1 MSASPPLLLS
11 SPFGDSRNP
20 VVVYACKGRWPLLR
34 IRAGGAVG
42 DRDDVATNADADAD
56 ADADRANAAT
66 GEFRRTANDARKR
79 NTILSAVQT
88 RRWRRLINVG
98 EGEGMLPIE

>member
-1 MSASPPLLLS
+1 M
-11 SPFGDSRNP
+11 
-20 VVVYACKGRWPLLR
+20 
-34 IRAGGAVG
+34 
-42 DRDDVATNADADAD
+42 ATNAGADAD
-56 ADADRANAAT
+56 ADADRANAAA

-98 EGEGMLPIE
+98 EGEGMLPVEIMMDDACSERAVSIESSQSNRVESNKSAA